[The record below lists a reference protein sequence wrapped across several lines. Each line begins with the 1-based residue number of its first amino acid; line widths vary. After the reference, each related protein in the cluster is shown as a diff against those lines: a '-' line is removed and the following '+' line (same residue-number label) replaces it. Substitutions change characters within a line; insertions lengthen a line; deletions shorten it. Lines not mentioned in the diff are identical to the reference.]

1 MHTHPRGDQERYS
14 RQLERE
20 LRQAREQP
28 LLSSVFEEEAL
39 APPGQLDLNLS
50 SSPGS
55 SVTMKPE
62 PAAPKKEFGE
72 QPKEEPVEQI
82 KQEPGDHPDQVG
94 AVLQHDQIKQEAGDH
109 PDDVGPDAR
118 PGPSLKRRRSQPE
131 RFGAKE
137 RWFDLNSS
145 SDDPTPSKKPRLEFP
160 CDLCEKVFPFESKLR
175 RHVAN
180 VHTGTR
186 VRCPYPSCGTVVLPE
201 SLEAHWKNLHHL
213 SGFASVAASFSVCGA
228 CGVIKQQGCDCV
240 GGKKLELEELVSR
253 LASALDIP
261 FTW

>member
-1 MHTHPRGDQERYS
+1 MHTHPRGDQERYR

-39 APPGQLDLNLS
+39 APLGVPGQLDLHLS

-55 SVTMKPE
+55 SVTMKLE
-62 PAAPKKEFGE
+62 PAAPTQEFGE
-72 QPKEEPVEQI
+72 Q
-82 KQEPGDHPDQVG
+82 EPGHPDDVG
-94 AVLQHDQIKQEAGDH
+94 AVLQPKQEPVDQIKQEAGDH
-109 PDDVGPDAR
+109 PEDGGPDAR
-118 PGPSLKRRRSQPE
+118 PGPSTKRRRSQPE
-131 RFGAKE
+131 RFGAE
-137 RWFDLNSS
+137 EQWFDVNSS
-145 SDDPTPSKKPRLEFP
+145 FDDPTPSKKPRQQFP
-160 CDLCEKVFPFESKLR
+160 CDLCDKVFPFESKLR
-175 RHVAN
+175 RHIAN
-180 VHTGTR
+180 VHTGIR

-201 SLEAHWKNLHHL
+201 VLERHWKNLHTS
-213 SGFASVAASFSVCGA
+213 SGFVSVAASFSVCGA
-228 CGVIKQQGCDCV
+228 CGVLKKLGCDCV